1 VCCAM
6 SQLPGK
12 DHPRCPLPPHEVLGV
27 SRDATLPTIKQAF
40 REQAKRYHPDVSM
53 ASPQQANLDF
63 CALKTAHD
71 DMARRCLQTEWQQ
84 RRQLMG
90 RYRHSGWLMQKI
102 EKGPPY
108 VSLRTNLTIRA
119 SIIATLLACAAH
131 DYIDNG
137 RRQST

>member
-1 VCCAM
+1 M
-6 SQLPGK
+6 
-12 DHPRCPLPPHEVLGV
+12 PP
-27 SRDATLPTIKQAF
+27 DATLPTIKRAF
-40 REQAKRYHPDVSM
+40 REQAKRHHPDVSV
-53 ASPQQANLDF
+53 ASPQQANQDF

-71 DMARRCLQTEWQQ
+71 DMARRCLQAAEWQQ

-90 RYRHSGWLMQKI
+90 RYRHSGWLMRKI

-131 DYIDNG
+131 DYCIDNG
-137 RRQST
+137 YRQST